1 MQDAEGFVIA
11 DGVLTDYKGSAAE
24 ITIPSTVRE
33 IGAGAFRDKS
43 ALTGVTI
50 PSTVTKIG
58 SGAFWNCWNLESV
71 SIAEGVTEIGASAF
85 YSCTKL
91 VSITIPKSMTGI
103 EASVFELCSSLAEV
117 NLSESVTSIGA
128 RAFFDCGALQGI
140 SFPSGLTEIGEKAF
154 CHSGLTDVTIPSQ
167 VTAIGLRAFAASD
180 GYGSSYSDAHLKRVT
195 VEDGVT
201 AIGEGMF
208 AGQGKL
214 ESLSLSASLKKIGG
228 YAFYNCRG
236 LTGISFPSGLTEIG
250 ASAFSGCS
258 GLKGISIPDGVTSV
272 GNGMFADCAN
282 LVSVALPS
290 VVTEIGN
297 SAFSGC
303 GSLSSIR
310 LPEGVTRIGGAAFK
324 NCGKLVSLKIP
335 ASVTG
340 IGDEAFQSSGLISI
354 VLPEGVTEIG
364 SNAFYGCGSLVS
376 VTVPEGVTEIAPYTF
391 YCCPKLTTVKLPNS
405 LTGIG
410 DSAFYG
416 CTGIRGVTVP
426 DQVESI
432 GDSAF
437 SGCSGMT
444 DISLSSGLKSIGIYA
459 FYNCGSLKNV
469 LLPEGVTEIG
479 EGGFKD
485 CSGMTGVALSSAMQ
499 SIQRYTFDGCGS
511 LVEVTVPS
519 GVETIGEYAFQN
531 CAALKKVTIELGVKN
546 IEEYAFYQCGALEG
560 VVIPEGVLSVGAYA
574 FNGGKVGSA
583 IKTVAIPST
592 VSAIGQ
598 YAFHNSGSMTDILV
612 AEGNKTYES
621 EDGCLYDKGKTTL
634 IHCPGGKE
642 EVAVSQAVITIGG
655 YAFSDCS
662 NLMSVEIPENVQTI
676 GKVAFSGSSLRRIR
690 IAEGVTSIGEYA
702 FSDCKD
708 LIAISVPASV
718 VSIGS
723 GAFSNCNEALTIYA
737 QEGSYVQEYVGT
749 DIRLSLEGMPDAKK
763 LSECTVTVS
772 PEEFDYDG
780 QAKEP
785 AVAVKDGD
793 IDLVQGTDYSVAY
806 KDNKDAGTASA
817 IVTGE
822 GNYIGRKTVPF
833 VIHPVRTP
841 LTSEGIAIAVSPE
854 SFDYDGTAREPAVTV
869 TDGGMTLTQG
879 TDYELTYTDNIEPG
893 TAKVTITGIGN
904 YMGSVERTF
913 EIRNAVIAPA
923 SVAIVPDQAE
933 LAIGGSLQMLA
944 TVSPANV
951 EDVTFSWSTD
961 REDIAK
967 VTRDGLVTAVAEGV
981 ANVRVT
987 LEGTELSADAQVT
1000 VIKKQ
1005 GSVTPE
1011 DPDFRIEGGTLKEYT
1026 GTEKDVVIPAG
1037 VTSIGDRAFQ
1047 NCTDV
1052 TSVTIPAGVKEIGNS
1067 AFMECISLKEVHL
1080 PMGLERIGDG
1090 AFSFCGSL
1098 TAITLPESVVS
1109 IGTHMLFGCESI
1121 ISVTVPAGVEDIGIR
1136 AFAHCASLAEINV
1149 AEGNGAYVS
1158 VDGCLYDK
1166 GMTTLICCPG
1176 AKSAYTFPESVTVV
1190 GQNAFDGCGALTG
1203 IEIPA
1208 DVEAIGAAAFLSC
1221 ISLAEINV
1229 AEGNGAYVSV
1239 DGCLYDKG
1247 MTTLICC
1254 PGAKDAVD
1262 LPESVTKIGND
1273 AFDNCRGLTSI
1284 ALPAAVTEI
1293 GSYAFCECSG
1303 LTQITLSESL
1313 RRIGDLAFI
1322 DCVSLARV
1330 EIPFGVE
1337 ELGIQVF
1344 DGCVSLKAAV
1354 IPESVT
1360 SIGRL
1365 AFQDCENVTI
1375 YGKEGS
1381 YAQAYAQENG
1391 VPFSSEGD
1399 ISEDPKK
1406 DLSDCKVTLKLESL
1420 VYDGKA
1426 KEPAVTVT
1434 DGGLALTEGTDYT
1447 VEYRNNV
1454 EPGTASVILTG
1465 AGKYK
1470 GSVTRK
1476 FEILEEGEKDISE
1489 CEVTLSEYTFVSDG
1503 SEKRPAVT
1511 VTDGDK
1517 TLQEDVDYDLSYED
1531 NIDPGTATVTV
1542 YGKGVYGG
1550 EVTVEFTIEEGSW
1563 QDTKE
1568 LYNCQVIVSPLVF
1581 AYDKMEKTPAVTVKD
1596 GSVTLTQGKDYTVE
1610 YDDNIDAGTAK
1621 AAVTGIGGYT
1631 GTVVRSFTI
1640 QKAVP
1645 VIDCDALYEAE
1656 EGEGSFDLDADLES
1670 AEGELSYSTSNSKVV
1685 TVSRSGTVN
1694 VKGPGVAAITISVG
1708 ATENYEAVSVT
1719 AAVEVS
1725 PKKQKLSTIKA
1736 LSGRKLKVSF
1746 RRNAKATGYI
1756 VQYSTDKK
1764 FKKNTKTMPR
1774 IKNNKK
1780 TSVTTPKLKK
1790 GKRYYVRVRSYK
1802 TVKVGGKDKTL
1813 YGEWSAKKN
1822 KKVKE

>member
-58 SGAFWNCWNLESV
+58 SEAFRNCRNLESV

-85 YSCTKL
+85 YSCAKL
-91 VSITIPKSMTGI
+91 VSVTIPKNMTGI
-103 EASVFELCSSLAEV
+103 EASVFEQCSSLAEV

-154 CHSGLTDVTIPSQ
+154 CRSGLTDVTIPSQ

-201 AIGEGMF
+201 ALGEGMF

-228 YAFYNCRG
+228 YAFYNCSG

-258 GLKGISIPDGVTSV
+258 GLLAIAIPEGVTEIGRYAFYRCSGLKGISIPEGVTAL
-272 GNGMFADCAN
+272 GEGMFADCTN
-282 LVSVALPS
+282 LVSIALPS

-310 LPEGVTRIGGAAFK
+310 LPEGVTRIGSAAFE
-324 NCGKLVSLKIP
+324 NCGKLVSLRIP

-340 IGDEAFQSSGLISI
+340 IGDGAFRSSGLISI

-376 VTVPEGVTEIAPYTF
+376 VTVPEGVTGIAPHTF

-410 DSAFYG
+410 DSAFYE
-416 CTGIRGVTVP
+416 CTGIRGITVP

-432 GDSAF
+432 GNSAF
-437 SGCSGMT
+437 YGCGGMT
-444 DISLSSGLKSIGIYA
+444 DISLSSGLKSIGTYA

-469 LLPEGVTEIG
+469 SIPEGVTEIG
-479 EGGFKD
+479 EYAFQN

-499 SIQRYTFDGCGS
+499 SIQRHTFDGCSS

-519 GVETIGEYAFQN
+519 GVETIGGYAFQN
-531 CAALKKVTIELGVKN
+531 CAALKKVTIEPGVKS
-546 IEEYAFYQCGALEG
+546 IEDCAFYQCSALEG
-560 VVIPEGVLSVGAYA
+560 VVIPEGALSIGAYA
-574 FNGGKVGSA
+574 FNGGEVGSA

-642 EVAVSQAVITIGG
+642 EVAVSQAVMTIGG

-676 GKVAFSGSSLRRIR
+676 GKGAFSGSSLRRIR

-933 LAIGGSLQMLA
+933 LAIGGTLQMLA

-961 REDIAK
+961 REDVAK

-981 ANVRVT
+981 ANVRVI

-1011 DPDFRIEGGTLKEYT
+1011 DPDFRIEGGMLKEYT
-1026 GTEKDVVIPAG
+1026 GTEKDVVIPEG

-1047 NCTDV
+1047 NCNDV
-1052 TSVTIPAGVKEIGNS
+1052 TSVTIPAG
-1067 AFMECISLKEVHL
+1067 
-1080 PMGLERIGDG
+1080 
-1090 AFSFCGSL
+1090 
-1098 TAITLPESVVS
+1098 
-1109 IGTHMLFGCESI
+1109 
-1121 ISVTVPAGVEDIGIR
+1121 
-1136 AFAHCASLAEINV
+1136 
-1149 AEGNGAYVS
+1149 
-1158 VDGCLYDK
+1158 
-1166 GMTTLICCPG
+1166 
-1176 AKSAYTFPESVTVV
+1176 
-1190 GQNAFDGCGALTG
+1190 
-1203 IEIPA
+1203 
-1208 DVEAIGAAAFLSC
+1208 
-1221 ISLAEINV
+1221 
-1229 AEGNGAYVSV
+1229 
-1239 DGCLYDKG
+1239 
-1247 MTTLICC
+1247 
-1254 PGAKDAVD
+1254 
-1262 LPESVTKIGND
+1262 
-1273 AFDNCRGLTSI
+1273 
-1284 ALPAAVTEI
+1284 VTEI

-1330 EIPFGVE
+1330 EVPSGVE

-1465 AGKYK
+1465 VGKYK

-1503 SEKRPAVT
+1503 SEKKPAVT

-1563 QDTKE
+1563 QDPKE
-1568 LYNCQVIVSPLVF
+1568 LYNCQVIVSPMVF
-1581 AYDKMEKTPAVTVKD
+1581 TYDKMEKTPAVTVKD

-1656 EGEGSFDLDADLES
+1656 EGEGSFDLDAELES
-1670 AEGELSYSTSNSKVV
+1670 SEGVLSYSTSNSNVV

-1694 VKGPGVAAITISVG
+1694 VKGPGVAAIIVSVG
-1708 ATENYEAVSVT
+1708 ATENYEAGSVT

-1725 PKKQKLSTIKA
+1725 PKKQKMSTIKA

-1790 GKRYYVRVRSYK
+1790 GRRYYVRVRSYK

>member
-117 NLSESVTSIGA
+117 NLSQSVTSIGA

-208 AGQGKL
+208 A
-214 ESLSLSASLKKIGG
+214 
-228 YAFYNCRG
+228 
-236 LTGISFPSGLTEIG
+236 
-250 ASAFSGCS
+250 
-258 GLKGISIPDGVTSV
+258 
-272 GNGMFADCAN
+272 DCTN
-282 LVSVALPS
+282 LVSIALPS

-310 LPEGVTRIGGAAFK
+310 LPEGVTRIGSAAFE
-324 NCGKLVSLKIP
+324 NCSKLVSLRIS

-340 IGDEAFQSSGLISI
+340 IGDGAFRSSGLISI

-391 YCCPKLTTVKLPNS
+391 YCCSKLTTVKLPNS

-410 DSAFYG
+410 DSAFYE
-416 CTGIRGVTVP
+416 CTGIRGIMVP

-432 GDSAF
+432 GNSAF
-437 SGCSGMT
+437 YGCSGMT

-459 FYNCGSLKNV
+459 FRNCGSLKNV

-479 EGGFKD
+479 EGAFQN

-499 SIQRYTFDGCGS
+499 SIQKYTFDGCGS

-519 GVETIGEYAFQN
+519 GVETIGGYAFQN
-531 CAALKKVTIELGVKN
+531 CAALKKVTIEPGVKN

-560 VVIPEGVLSVGAYA
+560 VVIPEGVLSVGAYV

-642 EVAVSQAVITIGG
+642 EVAVSQAVMTIGG
-655 YAFSDCS
+655 
-662 NLMSVEIPENVQTI
+662 
-676 GKVAFSGSSLRRIR
+676 
-690 IAEGVTSIGEYA
+690 YA

-1330 EIPFGVE
+1330 EIPSGVE

-1581 AYDKMEKTPAVTVKD
+1581 TYDKMEKTPAVTVKD

-1780 TSVTTPKLKK
+1780 MSVTTPKLKK

>member
-1 MQDAEGFVIA
+1 
-11 DGVLTDYKGSAAE
+11 
-24 ITIPSTVRE
+24 
-33 IGAGAFRDKS
+33 
-43 ALTGVTI
+43 
-50 PSTVTKIG
+50 
-58 SGAFWNCWNLESV
+58 
-71 SIAEGVTEIGASAF
+71 
-85 YSCTKL
+85 
-91 VSITIPKSMTGI
+91 
-103 EASVFELCSSLAEV
+103 
-117 NLSESVTSIGA
+117 
-128 RAFFDCGALQGI
+128 
-140 SFPSGLTEIGEKAF
+140 
-154 CHSGLTDVTIPSQ
+154 
-167 VTAIGLRAFAASD
+167 
-180 GYGSSYSDAHLKRVT
+180 
-195 VEDGVT
+195 
-201 AIGEGMF
+201 
-208 AGQGKL
+208 
-214 ESLSLSASLKKIGG
+214 
-228 YAFYNCRG
+228 
-236 LTGISFPSGLTEIG
+236 
-250 ASAFSGCS
+250 
-258 GLKGISIPDGVTSV
+258 
-272 GNGMFADCAN
+272 
-282 LVSVALPS
+282 
-290 VVTEIGN
+290 
-297 SAFSGC
+297 
-303 GSLSSIR
+303 
-310 LPEGVTRIGGAAFK
+310 
-324 NCGKLVSLKIP
+324 
-335 ASVTG
+335 
-340 IGDEAFQSSGLISI
+340 
-354 VLPEGVTEIG
+354 
-364 SNAFYGCGSLVS
+364 
-376 VTVPEGVTEIAPYTF
+376 
-391 YCCPKLTTVKLPNS
+391 
-405 LTGIG
+405 
-410 DSAFYG
+410 
-416 CTGIRGVTVP
+416 
-426 DQVESI
+426 
-432 GDSAF
+432 
-437 SGCSGMT
+437 MT

-785 AVAVKDGD
+785 AVAVKEGD

-1176 AKSAYTFPESVTVV
+1176 AK
-1190 GQNAFDGCGALTG
+1190 
-1203 IEIPA
+1203 
-1208 DVEAIGAAAFLSC
+1208 
-1221 ISLAEINV
+1221 
-1229 AEGNGAYVSV
+1229 
-1239 DGCLYDKG
+1239 
-1247 MTTLICC
+1247 
-1254 PGAKDAVD
+1254 DAVD

-1426 KEPAVTVT
+1426 KE
-1434 DGGLALTEGTDYT
+1434 
-1447 VEYRNNV
+1447 
-1454 EPGTASVILTG
+1454 
-1465 AGKYK
+1465 
-1470 GSVTRK
+1470 
-1476 FEILEEGEKDISE
+1476 
-1489 CEVTLSEYTFVSDG
+1489 
-1503 SEKRPAVT
+1503 PAVT

-1694 VKGPGVAAITISVG
+1694 VKGPGVAAITISV
-1708 ATENYEAVSVT
+1708 
-1719 AAVEVS
+1719 
-1725 PKKQKLSTIKA
+1725 
-1736 LSGRKLKVSF
+1736 
-1746 RRNAKATGYI
+1746 
-1756 VQYSTDKK
+1756 QYSTDKK